1 MTIKDFLSRY
11 LKMVQIIDADFEKL
25 SNLCDLVLK
34 ITASTCD
41 NNINA
46 SIHDSDKIGR
56 IVPDIIDLTNKIK
69 LNNQK
74 LIAIYYEISRIIDSV
89 NDVKSRQVLIKHY
102 IGGLTFSK
110 IADDLDYSERWVYKI
125 HKKALEL
132 LKKSNS
138 SL

>member
-1 MTIKDFLSRY
+1 MTVKEYLSQY
-11 LKMVQIIDADFEKL
+11 LTMVKTIDTDSEKL
-25 SNLCDLVLK
+25 CNLCDLVLK

-41 NNINA
+41 NNINT

-74 LIAIYYEISRIIDSV
+74 LIAIYYDISEIIDTV
-89 NDVKSRQVLIKHY
+89 NDVESRQVLIKHY
-102 IGGLTFSK
+102 IGGKTFSK
-110 IADDLDYSERWVYKI
+110 IADDLDCSERWVYKI